1 MERVANMSV
10 ANSESS
16 VPGRR
21 SLAHLGAFI
30 FGLALAIVILTIIFQ
45 LPEGT
50 VVKRYV
56 EHPVEWVEVVMFCC
70 ALGALLSK
78 VLGQWSEKRALRLEV
93 LPSWQGQPVPVTE
106 AGPLGDCLRGL
117 GRRFQNTYLVRRV
130 AAILEFVRS

>member
-30 FGLALAIVILTIIFQ
+30 FGLPLAIAILTIIFQ

-93 LPSWQGQPVPVTE
+93 LPSCQGHPVPVTE
-106 AGPLGDCLRGL
+106 AGHPGSVPRAL
-117 GRRFQNTYLVRRV
+117 V
-130 AAILEFVRS
+130 AACPKTHTLLT